1 MIDMSD
7 QQVLV
12 LVRAHIDKYGKAAA
26 EKAGARAKA
35 LSEIGDAEG
44 AEMWRRIAETI
55 AREV

>member
-1 MIDMSD
+1 MSD

-26 EKAGARAKA
+26 EKAHARAKA

-44 AEMWRRIAETI
+44 AAMWRRIAETI
-55 AREV
+55 ARKV